1 MIEPKV
7 TRLSKLQAFISGNPA
22 YVVRYSYICVIHT
35 EEKDIRLVGVR
46 SIDTRRDYVTSVG
59 DDIKVVV
66 SIPAVTYMMDIIHQ
80 KGNLELTLFR
90 AHSSEPGKIPQQ
102 TRYKARLFTSDNVD
116 TRGSLINHLTV
127 HEVSKHPPIEAVFQ
141 CIDLA
146 VESVGMEE
154 VSGVYSNVTHRE
166 LLHNIV
172 GGVVTKAKKAGSSL
186 VDLVDI
192 VEPHNSAKNTQVVIP
207 SGVRLLDLPTFLQ
220 KSVGGLYSGGV
231 GTYIQPSGDKKAL
244 FIYPIY
250 VGAEYDKRPP
260 TMVLVNSRVTDSLV
274 GTANTHTVIGEIIYI
289 SVVCDNIARV
299 LHEQSPNGVRQMNP
313 DMASHLA
320 VVPTA
325 RGPVGEPDKILS
337 DYVGFNNQD
346 QGDFSTFNK
355 KRVTANPYA
364 RATEILSSH
373 GETFT
378 MKWLNS
384 VPELIRP
391 GATVEYQYLIGEIHM
406 KVKGVILMSYTVAAP
421 DSGGIEGQTFLSTTL
436 ITFFVPKK

>member
-1 MIEPKV
+1 
-7 TRLSKLQAFISGNPA
+7 
-22 YVVRYSYICVIHT
+22 
-35 EEKDIRLVGVR
+35 
-46 SIDTRRDYVTSVG
+46 
-59 DDIKVVV
+59 
-66 SIPAVTYMMDIIHQ
+66 
-80 KGNLELTLFR
+80 
-90 AHSSEPGKIPQQ
+90 
-102 TRYKARLFTSDNVD
+102 
-116 TRGSLINHLTV
+116 
-127 HEVSKHPPIEAVFQ
+127 
-141 CIDLA
+141 
-146 VESVGMEE
+146 
-154 VSGVYSNVTHRE
+154 
-166 LLHNIV
+166 
-172 GGVVTKAKKAGSSL
+172 
-186 VDLVDI
+186 
-192 VEPHNSAKNTQVVIP
+192 
-207 SGVRLLDLPTFLQ
+207 
-220 KSVGGLYSGGV
+220 
-231 GTYIQPSGDKKAL
+231 
-244 FIYPIY
+244 
-250 VGAEYDKRPP
+250 
-260 TMVLVNSRVTDSLV
+260 MVLVNSRVTDSLV
-274 GTANTHTVIGEIIYI
+274 GTANTHTVVGEIIYI

-299 LHEQSPNGVRQMNP
+299 LQEQSPNGVRQMNP

-355 KRVTANPYA
+355 KRVTANPFA